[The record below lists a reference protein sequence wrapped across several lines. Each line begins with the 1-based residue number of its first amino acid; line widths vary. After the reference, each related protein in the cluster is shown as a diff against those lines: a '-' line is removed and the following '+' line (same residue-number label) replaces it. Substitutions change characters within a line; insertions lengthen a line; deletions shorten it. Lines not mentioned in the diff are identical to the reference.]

1 MDGTGDVRSRGAAGP
16 LGFVLVWG
24 RIMRNFRDYGMVIS
38 LAICAMTGGC
48 TLTPAPETP
57 PLVSDIR
64 TSGRFLQTQSKITAP
79 ADTGAWWLGVGGKE
93 LDALVDILRHNSLA
107 LREARLQADQAKAA
121 ARIAHGQRL
130 PSVAA
135 VTEANANRRQGLNGK
150 FSWSET
156 YAAGLQVDFNTD
168 IFGGLRAAK
177 RSARLSALAGEISL
191 RAAEQREIAL
201 LSRNWVSAVSLQR
214 RADLARCTAE
224 SFRST
229 YDLTRQRYEAGSTA
243 VSASDV
249 QIARQNLESALVDIP
264 QIDTDLTQQ
273 WLVLDEQLARMPG
286 ETGRSFAGALA
297 PAVRFDAPVG
307 SPAVLLANRP
317 DVAVAEL
324 RYLAALEDV
333 GAARASLYP
342 GLSLAASLTFQA
354 DTPGELFDWDRHIA
368 SLASSLTA
376 PVFQGGRLKAQVRLK
391 EARAAELA
399 SAFARAALAAVVDV
413 EIALAELAGLHQQKQ
428 LLDAALE
435 TARLSNEI
443 AKGRYGQGLISIL
456 AVLETQRSL
465 NAVEQNVIL
474 TDQAIANARIDLY
487 LSLGGDWT
495 GSIPA
500 VEPAQKS

>member
-1 MDGTGDVRSRGAAGP
+1 MGQ
-16 LGFVLVWG
+16 
-24 RIMRNFRDYGMVIS
+24 IS
-38 LAICAMTGGC
+38 T
-48 TLTPAPETP
+48 
-57 PLVSDIR
+57 
-64 TSGRFLQTQSKITAP
+64 
-79 ADTGAWWLGVGGKE
+79 
-93 LDALVDILRHNSLA
+93 
-107 LREARLQADQAKAA
+107 
-121 ARIAHGQRL
+121 
-130 PSVAA
+130 
-135 VTEANANRRQGLNGK
+135 
-150 FSWSET
+150 
-156 YAAGLQVDFNTD
+156 
-168 IFGGLRAAK
+168 
-177 RSARLSALAGEISL
+177 EIS
-191 RAAEQREIAL
+191 RHPGSVPRGNQH
-201 LSRNWVSAVSLQR
+201 SAVSLQR
-214 RADLARCTAE
+214 RADLARRTTE

-264 QIDTDLTQQ
+264 QIAADLTQQ

-286 ETGRSFAGALA
+286 ETGRSFAGALV
-297 PAVRFDAPVG
+297 PAARFDAPVG
-307 SPAVLLANRP
+307 SPAALLANRP

-324 RYLAALEDV
+324 RYLTALEDV

-342 GLSLAASLTFQA
+342 GLSLGASLTFQA
-354 DTPGELFDWDRHIA
+354 DTPGDSFDWDRHVAI
-368 SLASSLTA
+368 LASSLTA
-376 PVFQGGRLKAQVRLK
+376 PVFQGGRLKAKVRLE

-487 LSLGGDWT
+487 LSLGGDWA

-500 VEPAQKS
+500 AEPAKNS